1 MGNCGALTTIW
12 TMKRAVTTSACA
24 AIGILPTAST
34 PFGQSFFYGGS
45 AMLKSTRTKL
55 IAATLA
61 LALSHIFPSFLRADD
76 LIEKEGVA
84 VGVSAGN
91 FVFLPAKYASVTVGL
106 LAGAMSF
113 ILTGGNTDLTK
124 QIWQDTTQGPYL
136 ITPELAK
143 KGVGERPLLADKNQA
158 AESPTG
164 AQ

>member
-1 MGNCGALTTIW
+1 MDNCGALTTIW
-12 TMKRAVTTSACA
+12 TMKHAVTILACA
-24 AIGILPTAST
+24 VIGILPTAST
-34 PFGQSFFYGGS
+34 QFTQSFFCEGS
-45 AMLKSTRTKL
+45 SMLKSRRVKL
-55 IAATLA
+55 VAVA
-61 LALSHIFPSFLRADD
+61 LAFALSYVFPTFLRADD

-113 ILTGGNTDLTK
+113 VLTGGNADLTR

-143 KGVGERPLLADKNQA
+143 KGIGERPLLADKKQA